1 MALKSFII
9 KTLRDWCMRH
19 NQHFMVFHGALH
31 RLYTVDRGDV
41 TPIYPTP
48 YQRLIGPSQVGA
60 VKSMGNFEAQT
71 PLLDT
76 QKNISISKKK
86 INWSNNYSL
95 WHLHLNITF
104 SLTTILQQIKET
116 SCEGREVN
124 QVIKRERERCIIN
137 NNNTNFTRKIKSS
150 LFVTECR
157 SRYSSWRQI
166 PLLDTPN

>member
-1 MALKSFII
+1 MVLKSFII

-48 YQRLIGPSQVGA
+48 YQRLIGPSQGGA

-76 QKNISISKKK
+76 NTQKKISISKKK
-86 INWSNNYSL
+86 STGQIIIPMAFTLKFNILINFN
-95 WHLHLNITF
+95 
-104 SLTTILQQIKET
+104 
-116 SCEGREVN
+116 
-124 QVIKRERERCIIN
+124 
-137 NNNTNFTRKIKSS
+137 SS
-150 LFVTECR
+150 TK
-157 SRYSSWRQI
+157 
-166 PLLDTPN
+166 